1 MLNNNKI
8 QETLSSFERSRQI
21 VQDILQVG
29 VTEQCIARIIQGL
42 ALNSEDNEFS
52 KNIVNITKNKINS
65 LQSQKNEENNIQ
77 ENKKQIII

>member
-8 QETLSSFERSRQI
+8 QETLSSLERSRQI

-42 ALNSEDNEFS
+42 ALNSEDPEFS
-52 KNIVNITKNKINS
+52 KNILNITKTKINS
-65 LQSQKNEENNIQ
+65 LQVQKNEENNIL
-77 ENKKQIII
+77 ENKKKITI